1 MESLRS
7 EKQKLETTNKLLQEP
22 LDAKDQVIKGYEK
35 LMAEITSIILRTEQ
49 PQPKPREETLE
60 GEELE

>member
-1 MESLRS
+1 
-7 EKQKLETTNKLLQEP
+7 
-22 LDAKDQVIKGYEK
+22 
-35 LMAEITSIILRTEQ
+35 MAEITSIILRTEQ